1 MMWEVRQGHVLDL
14 LRAMPDA
21 AVHCCVT
28 SPPYF
33 GLRSYKTEPQVWGGE
48 VGHQHEWGIETPH
61 DKANPRRREDVDV
74 SGWAN
79 RDVTVQ
85 SGGGAECSCGA
96 WRGELGLEPTPE
108 LFVQHIV
115 EVFREVR
122 RTMRSDATLFL
133 NMGDS
138 FSSAE
143 YGRIREDERDQFFQL
158 PMEIR
163 LELFK
168 LWASYCSS
176 SVQGNVRDLLS
187 AILEEEIPRAD
198 QSTRQEVL
206 PCTQ

>member
-48 VGHQHEWGIETPH
+48 VGHEHEWGDIGNNHERRYRNNADGGLHEGRAT
-61 DKANPRRREDVDV
+61 DKLLTITL
-74 SGWAN
+74 G
-79 RDVTVQ
+79 VQ
-85 SGGGAECSCGA
+85 SGASCSCGA

-108 LFVQHIV
+108 LYVQHIV

-122 RTMRSDATLFL
+122 RTLRQDGTLFL

-138 FSSAE
+138 YYGGKGQSAHGGSEKQRARFERNQSLNRE
-143 YGRIREDERDQFFQL
+143 YQEIGRPGWTAPLDRPHPVL
-158 PMEIR
+158 KP
-163 LELFK
+163 K
-168 LWASYCSS
+168 
-176 SVQGNVRDLLS
+176 DLVG
-187 AILEEEIPRAD
+187 IPWRVAFALQAD
-198 QSTRQEVL
+198 
-206 PCTQ
+206 